1 MGPRVTAIV
10 AIGLVC
16 LALIVLGA
24 QPARSW
30 RDAAE
35 HSRVFWLWWM
45 VGSAAVGLLPL
56 VDGLG
61 WAGTTWLALW
71 CAFAALQPAFV
82 ADVLEV
88 RRHLNRMRV
97 RGRRLRA
104 EARQRFASG
113 EGLP

>member
-16 LALIVLGA
+16 LALLVLRA
-24 QPARSW
+24 QPAGSW
-30 RDAAE
+30 RDSAE
-35 HSRVFWLWWM
+35 HSRAFWCCWM

-61 WAGTTWLALW
+61 WAAAAWLGLW
-71 CAFAALQPAFV
+71 CAFGALQPAFV

-88 RRHLNRMRV
+88 RRHLTRLRV
-97 RGRRLRA
+97 RGRSLRA
-104 EARQRFASG
+104 EAKERFASS